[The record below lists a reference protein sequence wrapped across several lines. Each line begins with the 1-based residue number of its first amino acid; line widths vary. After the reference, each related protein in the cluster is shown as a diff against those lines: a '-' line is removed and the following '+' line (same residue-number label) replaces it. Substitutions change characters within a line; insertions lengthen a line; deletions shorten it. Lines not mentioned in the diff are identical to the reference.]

1 MKRIVYLTEQA
12 VKHAQEYKY
21 ELACEYLHN
30 ISTANL
36 EGLKVL
42 DTLIEKMNR
51 PTDPSKGHS
60 GGPQL

>member
-12 VKHAQEYKY
+12 IKHAKDYKY
-21 ELACEYLHN
+21 ELACEDLHN

-42 DTLIEKMNR
+42 DTLIAKMNQ
-51 PTDPSKGHS
+51 PTDPAEKPTG
-60 GGPQL
+60 